1 MKYERIPLKVDVL
14 FTEEGVMKPRKLVF
28 DSKVYEIQKII
39 RVKRYCPTT
48 VPCIAPIEYTVQI
61 DNIEKKIYFESESN
75 KWFSVKAK
83 D

>member
-14 FTEEGVMKPRKLVF
+14 FTEEGEMKPRKLVF

-39 RVKRYCPTT
+39 RVKRFCPKT

-61 DNIEKKIYFESESN
+61 DNVEKKIYFEGETN

-83 D
+83 A